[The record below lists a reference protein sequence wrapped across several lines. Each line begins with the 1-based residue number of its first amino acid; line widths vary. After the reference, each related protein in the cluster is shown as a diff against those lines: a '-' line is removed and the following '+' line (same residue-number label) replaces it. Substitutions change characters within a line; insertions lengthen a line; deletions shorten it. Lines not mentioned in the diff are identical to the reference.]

1 MSPILTKRGRQRR
14 ILELVEEE
22 RVRTQSG
29 LADRLAR
36 DGIDV
41 NQSTISRDLK
51 ELGLMKKPQPD
62 GGYRYAPPESVVH
75 DAQRNQRI
83 LREFVNE
90 IDGSGTT
97 AVIKTDPGNANA
109 VAEALDQLG
118 PDPVV
123 GTVAGDNT
131 LFVLLR
137 EDSHWQSFSHYLEEL
152 IQ

>member
-1 MSPILTKRGRQRR
+1 MSPVLGKRGRQQR
-14 ILELVEEE
+14 ILELVEREP
-22 RVRTQSG
+22 VRTQSG
-29 LADRLAR
+29 LADKLAR

-41 NQSTISRDLK
+41 NQSTISRDLR
-51 ELGLMKKPQPD
+51 ELGLVKKPEPD
-62 GGYRYAPPESVVH
+62 GGYRYAAPDDVAH
-75 DAQRNQRI
+75 DAERYERI

-109 VAEALDQLG
+109 VAEALDRLA

-137 EDSHWQSFSHYLEEL
+137 ERQHWSSFSRYVQEL